1 MLMTSSVLQ
10 LIKCGNDL
18 TYYMDIY
25 MYLYSSCHFVLPL
38 QSGGH
43 SGMEDDPGMASPSNL
58 SSRGAGS
65 QMSPSNSETSESRCK
80 FTDHLYHDL
89 PPHHNVICSF
99 YLAKKCCL

>member
-1 MLMTSSVLQ
+1 MSENQS
-10 LIKCGNDL
+10 KCGNNL

-25 MYLYSSCHFVLPL
+25 IFIRIVIVVLQL

-80 FTDHLYHDL
+80 FTDHFYLDFPSHHD
-89 PPHHNVICSF
+89 VICSSHS
-99 YLAKKCCL
+99 AKRCGL

>member
-1 MLMTSSVLQ
+1 MGVVIVVL
-10 LIKCGNDL
+10 G
-18 TYYMDIY
+18 
-25 MYLYSSCHFVLPL
+25 L

-80 FTDHLYHDL
+80 LTAHFYVVLH
-89 PPHHNVICSF
+89 PHNNIISLF
-99 YLAKKCCL
+99 

>member
-1 MLMTSSVLQ
+1 M
-10 LIKCGNDL
+10 
-18 TYYMDIY
+18 TYYLIYVDIFIRVVIVA
-25 MYLYSSCHFVLPL
+25 LRL

-80 FTDHLYHDL
+80 FTDY
-89 PPHHNVICSF
+89 F
-99 YLAKKCCL
+99 YLSYCLLLFYYGFAFLQT